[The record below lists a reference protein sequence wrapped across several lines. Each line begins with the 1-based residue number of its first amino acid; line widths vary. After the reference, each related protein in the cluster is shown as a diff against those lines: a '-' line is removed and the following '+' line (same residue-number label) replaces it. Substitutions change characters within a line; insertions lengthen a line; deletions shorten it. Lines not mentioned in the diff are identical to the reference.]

1 MGNDD
6 PGEVDVV
13 YANDCDEL
21 QTLADGIVSK
31 FAETGLMPRQFDR
44 VKLHMTVLNTIFR
57 KEDGDGLE
65 QEQKE
70 EQRETLDARGLLQLF
85 GDFPFGSIDLKEIH
99 LSQRRA
105 GRRTKE
111 NYYF

>member
-44 VKLHMTVLNTIFR
+44 VKLHMTVFNTIFR

-70 EQRETLDARGLLQLF
+70 EQRETLDARRLLQLF
-85 GDFPFGSIDLKEIH
+85 GDFPFGLIDLKEIH